1 MRGRSDISAAQ
12 SQGTWLGKLQALAPN
27 VALWNGGP
35 QHDMLMMQLI
45 ILLFDVP
52 EAWYTPDLLFDGQH
66 NGAGFEVR
74 NVYTR
79 VRDPGNMRH
88 IFQNHES
95 FMAIVR
101 ETVFANRLDVAV
113 LENHMQAYRTLETQL
128 LAKQLVLISEFP
140 AKCGGRRGDGSANAA
155 QTAHLT
161 QLLSRLNMDW

>member
-12 SQGTWLGKLQALAPN
+12 SQGTWLGKLQALTPEVN
-27 VALWNGGP
+27 RWTGGA
-35 QHDMLMMQLI
+35 QHDVLIMKLI

-52 EAWYTPDLLFDGQH
+52 EGWYTPDLLFDGQH
-66 NGAGFEVR
+66 NGAGFEER
-74 NVYTR
+74 NLYTR

-101 ETVFANRLDVAV
+101 ETAFKNKMSVDV
-113 LENHMQAYRTLETQL
+113 LERSMQLYRTLETQL
-128 LAKQLVLISEFP
+128 LAKQLVLISEIP
-140 AKCGGRRGDGSANAA
+140 AKCGGRRGDDSANAA